1 MKIRKI
7 TAKNDE
13 DIAILIKRGS
23 ELFSITIDANNNIEI
38 NGYESDMALL
48 EELAVT
54 RLQNQQIE
62 DDLMNSIMN
71 MQDID
76 DAPFMRDE
84 EGET

>member
-23 ELFSITIDANNNIEI
+23 ELFSITIDTNNNIEI

-48 EELAVT
+48 EELAIT